1 MTREDLNKVLG
12 KDVETLANS
21 RFADD
26 FETPLNI
33 NGNRSTRGMWNLILL
48 KGEVRLYSKGIKPSR
63 HWKITQVKDY
73 LGMTGNAETI
83 LRKLE
88 AIHDYIKANN

>member
-1 MTREDLNKVLG
+1 MTHEELNKVLG
-12 KDVETLANS
+12 KDLLTLAKS

-26 FETPLNI
+26 FEKPLNI
-33 NGNRSTRGMWNLILL
+33 NGNKSTRGMWNLILL
-48 KGEVRLYSKGIKPSR
+48 KNEVRLYTKGIKPSR

-88 AIHDYIKANN
+88 ALHDYIKANY

>member
-1 MTREDLNKVLG
+1 
-12 KDVETLANS
+12 
-21 RFADD
+21 
-26 FETPLNI
+26 
-33 NGNRSTRGMWNLILL
+33 MWNLILL
-48 KGEVRLYSKGIKPSR
+48 KGEVRLYSKGIKPNR

-88 AIHDYIKANN
+88 ALHDYIKANY